1 MNNLAINLLFATQ
14 TGPYRIRLVFDDSHV
29 QEVDFQP
36 FLVHSHHPEI
46 RAYLEP
52 ALFAAFK
59 LAYGELVWGDYQLY
73 FPVMDLYRNTIEHN
87 EMLSEAP

>member
-1 MNNLAINLLFATQ
+1 MLINLLSAAQ
-14 TGPYRIRLVFDDSHV
+14 SGPYRIRLVFDDGHV
-29 QEVDFQP
+29 QEVDFEP

-52 ALFAAFK
+52 ARFAAFK
-59 LAYGELVWGDYQLY
+59 LAYGELVWGDYELC

-87 EMLSEAP
+87 EMLSEAA